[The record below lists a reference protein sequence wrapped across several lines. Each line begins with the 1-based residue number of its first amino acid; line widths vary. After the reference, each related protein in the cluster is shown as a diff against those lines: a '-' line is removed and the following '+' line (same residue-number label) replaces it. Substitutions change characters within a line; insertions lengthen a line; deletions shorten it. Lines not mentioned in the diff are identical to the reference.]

1 MTCGTDK
8 REFQESAGT
17 NQEARCAGVGRRRA
31 RVGAAAELEGCN
43 GERFTE
49 AVVLGYEIMVRLG
62 KALNPASHYA
72 RGFHP
77 TGTCGAFGATI
88 AVSKIFN
95 LDASK
100 ELFKNMYCCN
110 ERHTRCER
118 FKLRTAG
125 LEIPNNL
132 LPNGKYL
139 TLRNI

>member
-1 MTCGTDK
+1 MENTENSCQY
-8 REFQESAGT
+8 R
-17 NQEARCAGVGRRRA
+17 
-31 RVGAAAELEGCN
+31 EGCPM
-43 GERFTE
+43 F
-49 AVVLGYEIMVRLG
+49 
-62 KALNPASHYA
+62 
-72 RGFHP
+72 
-77 TGTCGAFGATI
+77 
-88 AVSKIFN
+88 KIFN